1 MGRVVLCLILII
13 LTSCNLSVQAMKWGD
28 LYDFNIREIKIDPNQ
43 EVNCD
48 NCFQLLDS
56 CSGHIIMEWV
66 WTTYPDIVNLDSVVK
81 CLRYPKEAVQYQIS
95 GKVVLRCLI
104 DKDGNLFCYQLL
116 TELGDSFI
124 KEADR
129 IVHLFRF
136 SKATM
141 NGPVAY
147 EYRITIRFDAPKLKK
162 R

>member
-1 MGRVVLCLILII
+1 
-13 LTSCNLSVQAMKWGD
+13 MKWGD

-48 NCFQLLDS
+48 SCFQILDCNS
-56 CSGHIIMEWV
+56 PHVLMTWV
-66 WTTYPDIVNLDSVVK
+66 WTRFPDIVNCDSIV
-81 CLRYPKEAVQYQIS
+81 LRYPKEAVQYQIS
-95 GKVVLRCLI
+95 GKVVIRCLI

-116 TELGDSFI
+116 TELGDCFI

-136 SKATM
+136 SKAYM
-141 NGPVAY
+141 NEPVAY
-147 EYRITIRFDAPKLKK
+147 EYQMSIRFDAPKLKK